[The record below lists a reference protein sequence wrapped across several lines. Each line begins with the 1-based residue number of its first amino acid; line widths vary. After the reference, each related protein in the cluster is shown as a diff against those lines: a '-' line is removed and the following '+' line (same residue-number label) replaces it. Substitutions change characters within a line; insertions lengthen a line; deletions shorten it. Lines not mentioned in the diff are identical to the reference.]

1 MATTSGTEPQ
11 PVLITLPDA
20 DRKQVHIVLRHP
32 VPDMYAGK
40 GLLLDVQLRND
51 SSQAISSDYPQRV
64 FLGYHWANEDG
75 SYDTYA
81 GRRTALP
88 AALAPGGQCNIEM
101 RIIPPARAG
110 NYELQ
115 VGLLQEGISWFETGD
130 PQHLQKTPVTVL
142 PLEAGKLRA
151 LKKLPRYAE
160 DRTVQ
165 VDTPRQFSVSS

>member
-32 VPDMYAGK
+32 LPDMHAGK

-101 RIIPPARAG
+101 RIPPRPGPGTMNCRSACCRRGFPGSKPAIRSTCRKRQSPCWPWKVA
-110 NYELQ
+110 NYA
-115 VGLLQEGISWFETGD
+115 
-130 PQHLQKTPVTVL
+130 P
-142 PLEAGKLRA
+142 
-151 LKKLPRYAE
+151 
-160 DRTVQ
+160 
-165 VDTPRQFSVSS
+165 